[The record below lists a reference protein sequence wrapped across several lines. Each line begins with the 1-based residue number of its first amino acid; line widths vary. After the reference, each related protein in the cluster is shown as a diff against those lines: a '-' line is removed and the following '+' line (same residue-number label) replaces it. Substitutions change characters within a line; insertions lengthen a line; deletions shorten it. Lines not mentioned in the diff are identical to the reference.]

1 MKHRQRLTLHRK
13 SRHTRNNKRK
23 DFWEHLKLSMVF
35 SQTWQRTKTVRLCT
49 PDVDWLSLFFIYP
62 EPMRKS
68 LDPTHNQHIQS
79 CTENELRGQLY
90 DIQSTGLWPSLPIH
104 GQLFLAQKGKRTLD
118 SGMGKKGKKNQYRS
132 SICIV
137 TVCTTNGFFF

>member
-35 SQTWQRTKTVRLCT
+35 SQTWQRTKTVRSCT

-90 DIQSTGLWPSLPIH
+90 DI
-104 GQLFLAQKGKRTLD
+104 
-118 SGMGKKGKKNQYRS
+118 
-132 SICIV
+132 
-137 TVCTTNGFFF
+137 